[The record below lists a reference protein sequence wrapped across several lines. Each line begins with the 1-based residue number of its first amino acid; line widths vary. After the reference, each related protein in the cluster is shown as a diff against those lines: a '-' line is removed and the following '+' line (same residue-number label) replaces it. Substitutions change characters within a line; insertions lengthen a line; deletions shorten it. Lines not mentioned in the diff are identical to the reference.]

1 MKPIIFLFI
10 FLAAISCKEDMYSE
24 HGLHPIYAS
33 DEYSVST
40 ESSSGIV
47 NYRNRHGKVAF
58 TEKEWAL
65 DITKE
70 SNPYLYFYKLK

>member
-1 MKPIIFLFI
+1 
-10 FLAAISCKEDMYSE
+10 MYSE

-33 DEYSVST
+33 DEYLVST
-40 ESSSGIV
+40 KSSSGII
-47 NYRNRHGKVAF
+47 NYRNIHGKVAF

-65 DITKE
+65 DITEE